1 MLTLTDKTKGSG
13 SLSSHPTITHCIFS
27 PNSAP
32 GDAWSAKPGYGLC
45 ELLDFSLPASAP
57 SPSPPSPHVCGE
69 ELKCACAGQ
78 ETQLYAGRA
87 TEAVTGAEAWGS
99 ITGTCCAWNYS
110 SVAVEESARA
120 DRCSQ
125 ASAPGDSNAGKRQTP
140 AMMSW
145 VPALPG
151 GPDQQ
156 DLLAIGKD
164 LFLIWKVLVAELL
177 TASSLPMGLATLL
190 TAATL
195 PASIIHLGNDPG
207 HPTSHMVW
215 GDSCP

>member
-1 MLTLTDKTKGSG
+1 
-13 SLSSHPTITHCIFS
+13 
-27 PNSAP
+27 
-32 GDAWSAKPGYGLC
+32 
-45 ELLDFSLPASAP
+45 
-57 SPSPPSPHVCGE
+57 
-69 ELKCACAGQ
+69 
-78 ETQLYAGRA
+78 
-87 TEAVTGAEAWGS
+87 
-99 ITGTCCAWNYS
+99 
-110 SVAVEESARA
+110 
-120 DRCSQ
+120 
-125 ASAPGDSNAGKRQTP
+125 
-140 AMMSW
+140 MMSW

-195 PASIIHLGNDPG
+195 PASITHLGNDPG